1 MGKKI
6 KSTRRN
12 AYPKI
17 GDGTLPR
24 RFARTPDNILVALGF
39 EPSRQNKLKLKYW
52 QVFEDWPKKG
62 KNGFDIAELKAFLD
76 RHFDEF
82 LADSKRAKGIE
93 QGDKFSSG
101 DMKLLRSSGQRME
114 DGGLANQI
122 NGDPEVMGYAGV
134 AEVLSRHFQVPV
146 SKMDISDW
154 CHGKRLD
161 HGVPNFPPPKASGR
175 FNKLE
180 CVNWFKQF
188 KFSDPRATATPDL
201 FKKLENERATGEL
214 ERLEHERLMRAVERS
229 QYIEK
234 AEHNRILAS
243 LGNLGRNTLWDLFD
257 RTAYDRFD
265 DCLTGHG
272 LPEEWR
278 QLVMAELRKLNP
290 ELLLKFAAAVS
301 AEVQANQRE
310 IEPNK
315 KTA

>member
-1 MGKKI
+1 MGGG
-6 KSTRRN
+6 N
-12 AYPKI
+12 LP
-17 GDGTLPR
+17 PR
-24 RFARTPDNILVALGF
+24 RFARTPDTILIALGF
-39 EPSRQNKLKLKYW
+39 ELKRENKAKLRYW
-52 QVFEDWPKKG
+52 QTFEDWPKKQR
-62 KNGFDIAELKAFLD
+62 NGFDIAELKAFLD

-101 DMKLLRSSGQRME
+101 DLKLLRSSGQRME
-114 DGGLANQI
+114 DGGGQI
-122 NGDPEVMGYAGV
+122 SGDPEVMGYAGI
-134 AEVLSRHFQVPV
+134 AEVLSRHYQVPV

-161 HGVPNFPPPKASGR
+161 HGTPNFPPPKASGR

-188 KFSDPRATATPDL
+188 KFSDPRASATPDL

-257 RTAYDRFD
+257 RTAYDRMTD
-265 DCLTGHG
+265 ALEQAAM
-272 LPEEWR
+272 PEEWR

-290 ELLLKFAAAVS
+290 ELLMKFAAAVS
-301 AEVQANQRE
+301 AEVQQNEKPTEKPAVLATDGH
-310 IEPNK
+310 K
-315 KTA
+315 